1 MKDYL
6 KMFTEDTKLKP
17 VNLAVSAKML
27 DCLKWFQD
35 AMPKNNSN
43 RRATQA
49 EALHV
54 LLAHAFSCKAVQA
67 MLEEKH
73 AADLAEARLVIKKL
87 KDPTLAHLK

>member
-6 KMFTEDTKLKP
+6 KMFTDDTKLKP

-67 MLEEKH
+67 MLQEKN
-73 AADLAEARLVIKKL
+73 AADLAEARRVIKKL
-87 KDPTLAHLK
+87 EDPTLASLK